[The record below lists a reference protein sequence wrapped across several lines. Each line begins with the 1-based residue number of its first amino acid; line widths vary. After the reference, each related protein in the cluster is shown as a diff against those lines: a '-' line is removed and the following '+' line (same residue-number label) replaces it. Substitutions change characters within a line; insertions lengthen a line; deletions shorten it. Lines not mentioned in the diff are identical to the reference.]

1 MTKVEYGFN
10 LGLGLLN
17 ESMPKPVGGRGKR
30 APYETVQMRVPLP
43 IKSEVEQL
51 IASYRNQVLETDSA
65 AESAPLD
72 MQQELELLSAIKL
85 VDRFVEEIGQS
96 DRLYLPT
103 VRNNRNLAKFRDWLH
118 SKLAPLIA
126 P

>member
-1 MTKVEYGFN
+1 
-10 LGLGLLN
+10 
-17 ESMPKPVGGRGKR
+17 MPKPVGGRGKR

-51 IASYRNQVLETDSA
+51 IASYRNQVLQADSA
-65 AESAPLD
+65 AESDPPD

-103 VRNNRNLAKFRDWLH
+103 VRNNRNLAKFRDWLY
-118 SKLAPLIA
+118 SKLSPLVAP
-126 P
+126 